1 MENINLGGTIRLLR
15 KKKGIT
21 QEALANA
28 IGVTSQA
35 VSKWEMNA
43 SYPDMA
49 LIPVLAGYFEVS
61 MDTLF
66 GYDMAEVKRKIQSII
81 DDARPYFFDD
91 TARYA
96 ETMKAA
102 LKEHPGNED
111 LLCALLDAYEYD
123 LRERHITDH
132 LEDMVALSLKIIGES
147 GDFVK
152 VCSVKD
158 TLAAAY
164 LAMDRYDDAREI
176 LDSLPGD
183 ITLKYDAMSFRLKGR
198 DKMDAAVW
206 ARCGHLQS
214 LYQACLAEGDCWLS
228 CIGTD
233 LYPDYDKTAE
243 ALRCYNRGEAVLT
256 AFILDEYE
264 GEDRYLWAGMQTFH
278 WIFRQRRAACYK
290 KMGRIPDC
298 EAEIA
303 EAYRIISTS
312 WSDFEENRGEYMK
325 YFNQYLEEWDLGEY
339 VK

>member
-81 DDARPYFFDD
+81 DDAR
-91 TARYA
+91 
-96 ETMKAA
+96 
-102 LKEHPGNED
+102 
-111 LLCALLDAYEYD
+111 
-123 LRERHITDH
+123 
-132 LEDMVALSLKIIGES
+132 
-147 GDFVK
+147 
-152 VCSVKD
+152 
-158 TLAAAY
+158 
-164 LAMDRYDDAREI
+164 EI

-183 ITLKYDAMSFRLKGR
+183 ITMKYDAMSFRLKGR

>member
-21 QEALANA
+21 QEALAQA
-28 IGVTSQA
+28 IGVSAQA

-49 LIPVLAGYFEVS
+49 LIPVLAGYFEVTL
-61 MDTLF
+61 DTLF
-66 GYDMAEVKRKIQSII
+66 GYDMAEVKKSIQNII
-81 DDARPYFFDD
+81 DGARPYFFDD

-102 LKEHPGNED
+102 LRDHPGNED

-123 LRERHITDH
+123 LRERKITDH
-132 LEDMVALSLKIIGES
+132 LEDMVELSLKIISES

-164 LAMDRYDDAREI
+164 LAMDRYDDAKEV
-176 LDSLPGD
+176 LESLP
-183 ITLKYDAMSFRLKGR
+183 DAFDTKDDVMSFRLKGK
-198 DKMDAAVW
+198 DKMDASVW
-206 ARCGHLQS
+206 SRCHHLQK
-214 LYQACLAEGDCWLS
+214 LYQACLEEGDCWLS
-228 CIGTD
+228 VIGTD
-233 LYPDYDKTAE
+233 LYPNCDKVSE

-264 GEDRYLWAGMQTFH
+264 GEDKYMWAGMQTFH
-278 WIFRQRRAACYK
+278 YIFRQRKAACYK
-290 KMGRIPDC
+290 KMGRIPEC
-298 EAEIA
+298 EAEI
-303 EAYRIISTS
+303 EAAYEIVSTS
-312 WSDFEENRGEYMK
+312 WHDFEECRDEIMGPFNR
-325 YFNQYLEEWDLGEY
+325 YLRDYDLGEY